1 MDPHIKSVGQE
12 MAYVWIKFLI
22 LSMKIGCVITILAS
36 LALLAFISIYP
47 AIIVLVLGLAW
58 CLFWIMILNYI
69 IRKFKL
75 NNIHFV

>member
-47 AIIVLVLGLAW
+47 AIIVLVLGLTW
-58 CLFWIMILNYI
+58 CGFWIFVLKCL

-75 NNIHFV
+75 NEINFV